1 MTASMLQLDSNTAV
15 KNARKSLFR
24 EMIETEKTNPARLQE
39 TENKSMIYGEAE
51 MKYTVSVIGE
61 PGENGYPV
69 YIALHGGGGTAKEFN
84 DSQWN
89 HMQIYYRD
97 SVECGIYIA
106 TRGVRDTWNTHFNDE
121 SYPLYERLLA
131 NLSVYENIDTNRVY
145 LMGYSAGGDGVYQIS
160 PRLADRFAAVNMSAG
175 HPNGVN
181 LTNLYNTP
189 ISLQCGE
196 NDISFSRHQETAR
209 SANRLD
215 ELAGKYRSADAPE
228 GYIHT
233 VFLHVGKGHGV
244 RDNQAQRVPQAIIR
258 NPGEWLQGAE
268 AVAEETNTNAV
279 DFVNRF
285 TRNPLPE
292 RVIWDLSVRS
302 PESASETFYWLRADE
317 SIREGIVIVN
327 YDKAS
332 NTFRVEKNTAKGD
345 VRIMLNDEMVDLF
358 SPVTGVFDGGTTSCT
373 VTPDIEYMKKTI
385 SEKWDRNMIFA
396 AEIPLPKND

>member
-1 MTASMLQLDSNTAV
+1 
-15 KNARKSLFR
+15 
-24 EMIETEKTNPARLQE
+24 MIETEKTNPARLQE

-209 SANRLD
+209 SANRLA
-215 ELAGKYRSADAPE
+215 ELAEKYKSADAPE

-258 NPGEWLQGAE
+258 NLDEWLQGAE
-268 AVAEETNTNAV
+268 PVAEETNTNAV

-317 SIREGIVIVN
+317 SIREGVVIVN

-358 SPVTGVFDGGTTSCT
+358 SHVTVVSDSGTTSCT
-373 VTPDIEYMKKTI
+373 VTPDIGYMKKTI
-385 SEKWDRNMIFA
+385 SEKWDKNMIFA